1 MTPGAFAVVAT
12 TREVLDAPG
21 LGPHLLAP
29 WELRRLAAIRVPA
42 RADDVLAARLLLRLC
57 AARATGRPPA
67 ATGLAQRCPDCGR
80 SGHGRPH
87 LPAHP
92 GLGVSVSHADG
103 LVAAAAAPGPVG
115 VDVEPAARRPGPL
128 PVLRR
133 VLPGPDLH
141 EALAAPDPGLALLRA
156 WVRAEARFKAGRPP
170 PEDVLL
176 EEWTDHR
183 RAAVV
188 AVATATEAGAGAV
201 TAGPVLLPPSALLG
215 GPAPAAGP

>member
-1 MTPGAFAVVAT
+1 MTPGAFVVVAT
-12 TREVLDAPG
+12 TREVLDTPG

-29 WELRRLAAIRVPA
+29 WELRRLAAVRVPA
-42 RADDVLAARLLLRLC
+42 RADDVLAARLLLRLG

-67 ATGLAQRCPDCGR
+67 AIGLAQRCPDCGR
-80 SGHGRPH
+80 AGHGRPY

-103 LVAAAAAPGPVG
+103 LVAAAAAAGPVG

-128 PVLRR
+128 RVLRR
-133 VLPGPDLH
+133 VLPGPDLR
-141 EALAAPDPGLALLRA
+141 EALAAPDPGPALLRA

-170 PEDVLL
+170 PEDVHLK
-176 EEWTDHR
+176 EWTDHG

-188 AVATATEAGAGAV
+188 AAATV
-201 TAGPVLLPPSALLG
+201 TAAAAEPVLLPPSALLG
-215 GPAPAAGP
+215 GPAAAGEP